1 MWRSATARLLHHF
14 DHNFYRPDVHKD
26 ESNHRIVLLS
36 DIPELDPYL
45 AEHLRRRPSVHIQLR
60 FACLYPRDPQSQ
72 HGPLAGLRYAL
83 EVKNDDESRPFEW
96 HRVLDLPPPGLL
108 GYAWDYF
115 SSLWPLGQSQEEI
128 ITAYFLNTTHTFND
142 ILSAQADC
150 PTSLPLH
157 EYITF
162 GQLRSGASLQWIN
175 ILRELR
181 SRALNIR
188 HQHFH
193 FLLAHAASQAGQLE
207 LNLGGW
213 IWHQELQDPFF
224 CNRLLDE
231 LASLFVDITASSLD
245 GIAMNTISFLTTR
258 VLSSSPREDVS
269 ERAIELLRRVR
280 EKTFAWVKELSY
292 NLFKDPT
299 GRKCCERLCD
309 MAATCRSTC
318 DVDLATLRRTIHSAE
333 DVEAL
338 LACGIFI
345 HATSPT
351 QLRRMSN
358 TCAYMS
364 SSIH

>member
-1 MWRSATARLLHHF
+1 MWRSATARFLHHF
-14 DHNFYRPDVHKD
+14 DHGSYGTKLRKD
-26 ESNHRIVLLS
+26 KPNYRIVLLS

-60 FACLYPRDPQSQ
+60 FARLYPRDPQSQ

-83 EVKNDDESRPFEW
+83 EVKNEYGSPFEW
-96 HRVLDLPPPGLL
+96 QQVLDLPPPRLL
-108 GYAWDYF
+108 GDASKYF
-115 SSLWPLGQSQEEI
+115 PSLWDHGRSQEI
-128 ITAYFLNTTHTFND
+128 ITAYFLNTTHTSND
-142 ILSAQADC
+142 VLSAQADC

-193 FLLAHAASQAGQLE
+193 FLSVQAASQAGQLE
-207 LNLGGW
+207 LNSGGW

-224 CNRLLDE
+224 CNKLLDE
-231 LASLFVDITASSLD
+231 LASLFVDLTASSLD

-258 VLSSSPREDVS
+258 VLSSNPREDVS
-269 ERAIELLRRVR
+269 ERAIKLLRRVR

-292 NLFKDPT
+292 NLFKNPT
-299 GRKCCERLCD
+299 GWKSCERLCV

-318 DVDLATLRRTIHSAE
+318 DVDLATLRRIIHSAE

-338 LACGIFI
+338 LASGIFI

-351 QLRRMSN
+351 QPQCMSKIW
-358 TCAYMS
+358 AHM
-364 SSIH
+364 